1 MRIALW
7 TALVAASAQPVTAQE
22 TADWNEAHV
31 LELVS
36 RARAKR
42 ASVVVDSTFWSYT
55 AEARGHVYFFL
66 DRPDQVERTLVKADQ
81 VALDI
86 AWRAPNLTRQRIVGL
101 RDEKVLP
108 TNVRYHLDHLT
119 VVQDDFGDFIRLGDG
134 DEVEQV
140 LHPLGPDS
148 EGAYDFQLS
157 DSLTIQYAAG
167 AEEIRVYEVRVRPKN
182 LDQEGFVGTI
192 FLDRSTA
199 AVVRMNFSFTP
210 ASYVDPY
217 LDYIRISLDNSLW
230 MGRHWLPY
238 RQEIELRREMPVL
251 DFLAGSIIRGR
262 FEIRAYDFNVE
273 VPRINSVGR
282 NVTSVSISEREA
294 FSFDRGLFD
303 DLDEDGLAPS
313 PTMEEVREQ
322 VQEVV
327 EDKYLGG
334 LSPMRLY
341 LGAMSDAIRYNRAEG
356 IFVGAGITFRP
367 VGDLFVRTSLGYGIG
382 RSEAS
387 GSIALSRGEQGMLGP
402 AVEVYWDELRDMG
415 GHPGASRFENTI
427 TAASGERDY
436 LDPFFARGAAL
447 TLGSRGTGPTLT
459 LRWEE
464 HQSARD
470 VVSEG
475 PDSEFRPV
483 RAVDD
488 GSVGQVEISVP
499 LGLPGGGRG
508 SLMGGVGKMESNTFA
523 SLNGELTWE
532 LRDRE
537 SGFLTELSA
546 SAGAVTGQAPAQF
559 LHLIGGR
566 MTLPGHPYRAFE
578 GDRYWLASIA
588 GTLPVWTPWL
598 GIRLFATTGATYLSD
613 RALPA
618 EWASQDSDGIR
629 ASVGAGLSVGWDMFR
644 FDVARGLDG
653 GNWEAV
659 FWVTPALASW
669 L

>member
-1 MRIALW
+1 MRIAIS
-7 TALVAASAQPVTAQE
+7 TAVLAVWAQPLTAQE
-22 TADWNEAHV
+22 SARWNEGGV

-42 ASVVVDSTFWSYT
+42 ASVVVDSMLQSYT

-86 AWRAPNLTRQRIVGL
+86 AWRAPNLARQRIVGL

-140 LHPLGPDS
+140 LHPLGPAS
-148 EGAYDFQLS
+148 EVAYDFLLS
-157 DSLTIQYAAG
+157 DSLTIRYAAG
-167 AEEIRVYEVRVRPKN
+167 AEEIRVYEVRVRPKR

-199 AVVRMNFSFTP
+199 AIVRMNFSFTP

-238 RQEIELRREMPVL
+238 RQEVELRREMPVL

-262 FEIRAYDFNVE
+262 FEIRSYEFNVE
-273 VPRINSVGR
+273 VPPISAIGR
-282 NVTSVSISEREA
+282 NITSVSVAEREA

-313 PTMEEVREQ
+313 PTIEEVREQ

-356 IFVGAGITFRP
+356 VFLGAGVTFRP

-382 RSEAS
+382 RDRAA
-387 GSIALSRGEQGMLGP
+387 GAIAVSRRERGLLGP
-402 AVEVYWDELRDMG
+402 SLEVYWDELRDI
-415 GHPGASRFENTI
+415 GA
-427 TAASGERDY
+427 
-436 LDPFFARGAAL
+436 
-447 TLGSRGTGPTLT
+447 
-459 LRWEE
+459 
-464 HQSARD
+464 
-470 VVSEG
+470 
-475 PDSEFRPV
+475 
-483 RAVDD
+483 
-488 GSVGQVEISVP
+488 
-499 LGLPGGGRG
+499 
-508 SLMGGVGKMESNTFA
+508 
-523 SLNGELTWE
+523 
-532 LRDRE
+532 
-537 SGFLTELSA
+537 
-546 SAGAVTGQAPAQF
+546 
-559 LHLIGGR
+559 
-566 MTLPGHPYRAFE
+566 
-578 GDRYWLASIA
+578 
-588 GTLPVWTPWL
+588 WL
-598 GIRLFATTGATYLSD
+598 GRRL
-613 RALPA
+613 
-618 EWASQDSDGIR
+618 
-629 ASVGAGLSVGWDMFR
+629 
-644 FDVARGLDG
+644 G
-653 GNWEAV
+653 G
-659 FWVTPALASW
+659 
-669 L
+669 